1 MLLVVWP
8 LVWLARD
15 IALVSD
21 VSIWTLLVVLLIAQV
36 ATVTVYA
43 LWPGAVLGR
52 RLFARVGVQSLA
64 TAMVMYALGWGPVL
78 AVGFLLGVVENI
90 RASGS
95 KAARVAIFWSL
106 FCIGLGEIAVATGIA
121 PTLVE
126 RPLVYGLAA
135 FASLGLVLTIQ
146 ILGWT
151 AAEKE
156 RAERDVRRSEE
167 RFKALVQHSSDV
179 IMVIGPDGNLQYAS
193 PAFELA
199 LGYQPVDMLGKPALP
214 LAHPD
219 DLEKVRGTLQVPP
232 RRDGEVAQA
241 EVRLRHHNGEWRWF
255 EVRVTNLLDDPGVG
269 GVVANLRDI
278 SERMRDQHEIHEA
291 EERFRRAFDDAPIG
305 MALSDADGK
314 LFRVNRSFADM
325 LGYTQRDLLG
335 MTIAELTHS
344 DDWVV
349 NKREM
354 QRLSAGE
361 TTSYHL
367 EKRYLHADGHVIWA
381 SVSVSVVPE
390 DDGRPTYLIGQI
402 EDITERREVAQ
413 RLAHAA
419 IHDPLTG
426 LPNRVLLA
434 DRLNLALG
442 QARRRRSKVGVIF
455 LDVDRFKTVNDSLG
469 HAAGDE
475 LLEALAERLRATVRP
490 GDTVARFGGD
500 EFVVLCDDVTD
511 AAVVA
516 EVAERLVDAIQ
527 RPMILSGREVF
538 ITASLGVVVAG
549 PDGTTPDDLLRDA
562 DAAMYRAKDSG
573 RARIHV
579 FDEGTH
585 RRAVEDFE
593 TGSDLHH
600 ALERHEFRLHYQ
612 PIIDLETGRVSGFE
626 ALVRWQHPVR
636 GLLPPSDFI
645 GLAEDT
651 GLIVPLGAWVLETA
665 CNQAVTWQRAQS
677 EGLPL
682 TMSVNLAPRQLAEA
696 SLPDELGRILRRT
709 GIDRGTV
716 WLELTESALMHDAEA
731 SIAALQELRA
741 HGVHLAIDD
750 FGTGYSSL
758 GHLKRFP
765 VEILKVDQTFIDG
778 LGRDPED
785 TTIVRAVVGLA
796 HSLGLGAVAEGL
808 ETPLQLAELRTM
820 GCDFAQGYFFGKPK
834 APETIGAD
842 PTMDLLPWHS
852 PVEA

>member
-1 MLLVVWP
+1 
-8 LVWLARD
+8 
-15 IALVSD
+15 
-21 VSIWTLLVVLLIAQV
+21 LIEE
-36 ATVTVYA
+36 
-43 LWPGAVLGR
+43 
-52 RLFARVGVQSLA
+52 SS
-64 TAMVMYALGWGPVL
+64 
-78 AVGFLLGVVENI
+78 N
-90 RASGS
+90 
-95 KAARVAIFWSL
+95 
-106 FCIGLGEIAVATGIA
+106 GE
-121 PTLVE
+121 
-126 RPLVYGLAA
+126 
-135 FASLGLVLTIQ
+135 LTR
-146 ILGWT
+146 T
-151 AAEKE
+151 
-156 RAERDVRRSEE
+156 
-167 RFKALVQHSSDV
+167 
-179 IMVIGPDGNLQYAS
+179 
-193 PAFELA
+193 
-199 LGYQPVDMLGKPALP
+199 
-214 LAHPD
+214 
-219 DLEKVRGTLQVPP
+219 
-232 RRDGEVAQA
+232 
-241 EVRLRHHNGEWRWF
+241 EVRLHHHNGEWRWF
-255 EVRVTNLLDDPGVG
+255 EVHVMNLLYESGVR
-269 GVVANLRDI
+269 GVVTNLRDI
-278 SERMRDQHEIHEA
+278 SDRKRAEHETREA

-305 MALSDADGK
+305 MGLSDIEGK

-335 MTIAELTHS
+335 KTIAELTHS
-344 DDWVV
+344 DDWVA

-354 QRLSAGE
+354 QRLTAGE
-361 TTSYHL
+361 TTSYHI

-390 DDGRPTYLIGQI
+390 DDGRPTYMIGQI

-426 LPNRVLLA
+426 LPNRVLLV
-434 DRLNLALG
+434 DRFNLALG

-475 LLEALAERLRATVRP
+475 LLEALADRLRATVRP

-511 AAVVA
+511 AAIVA

-527 RPMILSGREVF
+527 RPIVLSGREVF

-579 FDEGTH
+579 FDQGTH
-585 RRAVEDFE
+585 RRAVQDFE
-593 TGSDLHH
+593 TGSDFHH

-665 CNQAVTWQRAQS
+665 CNQAVTWQRAQF

-696 SLPDELGRILRRT
+696 SLPNELGRILRRT
-709 GIDRGTV
+709 GIDPGTV
-716 WLELTESALMHDAEA
+716 WLELTESALMHDAET
-731 SIAALQELRA
+731 SIAALQALRA

-778 LGRDPED
+778 LGRDAED

-820 GCDFAQGYFFGKPK
+820 GCDYAQGYFFGKPK

-852 PVEA
+852 PVEV

>member
-1 MLLVVWP
+1 M
-8 LVWLARD
+8 
-15 IALVSD
+15 
-21 VSIWTLLVVLLIAQV
+21 
-36 ATVTVYA
+36 
-43 LWPGAVLGR
+43 G
-52 RLFARVGVQSLA
+52 
-64 TAMVMYALGWGPVL
+64 
-78 AVGFLLGVVENI
+78 
-90 RASGS
+90 
-95 KAARVAIFWSL
+95 
-106 FCIGLGEIAVATGIA
+106 
-121 PTLVE
+121 
-126 RPLVYGLAA
+126 
-135 FASLGLVLTIQ
+135 
-146 ILGWT
+146 
-151 AAEKE
+151 
-156 RAERDVRRSEE
+156 
-167 RFKALVQHSSDV
+167 
-179 IMVIGPDGNLQYAS
+179 
-193 PAFELA
+193 
-199 LGYQPVDMLGKPALP
+199 
-214 LAHPD
+214 
-219 DLEKVRGTLQVPP
+219 
-232 RRDGEVAQA
+232 
-241 EVRLRHHNGEWRWF
+241 
-255 EVRVTNLLDDPGVG
+255 
-269 GVVANLRDI
+269 
-278 SERMRDQHEIHEA
+278 
-291 EERFRRAFDDAPIG
+291 
-305 MALSDADGK
+305 LSDTEGK

-325 LGYTQRDLLG
+325 LGYPQRDLLG

-344 DDWVV
+344 DDWVA

-354 QRLSAGE
+354 QRLTAGE

-381 SVSVSVVPE
+381 SVSVSLVPE
-390 DDGRPTYLIGQI
+390 DDGRPAYMIGQI

-426 LPNRVLLA
+426 LPNRVLLV

-475 LLEALAERLRATVRP
+475 MLEVVAERLRATVRP

-511 AAVVA
+511 AAIVA

-527 RPMILSGREVF
+527 RPIVLSGREVF
-538 ITASLGVVVAG
+538 ITASLGVVVTG

-573 RARIHV
+573 RARIHI

-612 PIIDLETGRVSGFE
+612 PIIDLDTGRVSGFE

-677 EGLPL
+677 EGPPL

-696 SLPDELGRILRRT
+696 VVARRARPDLAPNGHRP
-709 GIDRGTV
+709 GIGVARADR
-716 WLELTESALMHDAEA
+716 E
-731 SIAALQELRA
+731 RA
-741 HGVHLAIDD
+741 HARCRGVDRRAP
-750 FGTGYSSL
+750 SAASAWCAP
-758 GHLKRFP
+758 GHRRLRHRLLVARP
-765 VEILKVDQTFIDG
+765 PQALP
-778 LGRDPED
+778 GRDPEGGPDLHRRSRARPED

-842 PTMDLLPWHS
+842 PTADLLPWHA
-852 PVEA
+852 PVEL